1 MNNKKHGRSR
11 RITTYTILCIEHI
24 ITKKTSQTEMF
35 STLFSSVLNMTTTT
49 TTLNIH
55 TRNNNHEDIILCS
68 VLLVVPSL
76 RRENYI
82 ASSDTHHLIFDL
94 LPDLSDTTL
103 SSTPFML
110 RRVYVLYSLF
120 SYPVDW
126 LSGIYFPSV
135 PLRSTILGR
144 LLWGQNFVVRTL
156 IW

>member
-1 MNNKKHGRSR
+1 MNNMKGRSR

-35 STLFSSVLNMTTTT
+35 STLSSSV
-49 TTLNIH
+49 LNIH

-120 SYPVDW
+120 SYP
-126 LSGIYFPSV
+126 GFIFPQYPYV
-135 PLRSTILGR
+135 A
-144 LLWGQNFVVRTL
+144 QF
-156 IW
+156 

>member
-11 RITTYTILCIEHI
+11 RITYTILCIEHI

-35 STLFSSVLNMTTTT
+35 STLFSSV
-49 TTLNIH
+49 LNIH

-82 ASSDTHHLIFDL
+82 ARSDTHHLIFDL

-110 RRVYVLYSLF
+110 RRGMCYTVYLVIQLTGYLGF
-120 SYPVDW
+120 IFPQYP
-126 LSGIYFPSV
+126 YY
-135 PLRSTILGR
+135 
-144 LLWGQNFVVRTL
+144 VVQF
-156 IW
+156 